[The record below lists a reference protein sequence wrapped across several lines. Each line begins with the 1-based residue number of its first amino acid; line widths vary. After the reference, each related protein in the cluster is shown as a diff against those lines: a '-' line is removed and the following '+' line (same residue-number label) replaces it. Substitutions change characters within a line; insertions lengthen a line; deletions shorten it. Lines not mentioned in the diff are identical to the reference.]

1 MMEFR
6 HVSILRQECADFL
19 VADPEG
25 IYLDCTLG
33 GAGHSRAIADKL
45 NAKGTLVGMD
55 QDGDAIRTAEERLVG
70 RFPCRVEIVREN
82 FKNLDTVLD
91 GLNIAKVDGIFFD
104 LGVSSYQLDNAER
117 GFSYKQ
123 DGPLD
128 MRMDRNGGLSAYQVV
143 NCYSEDR
150 LAEVIWNY
158 GEERW
163 ARRIARFIVRE
174 REKRPVATTFELVE
188 IIRKAVPKGAR
199 KEGPHPGKRTFQAIR
214 IEVNN
219 ELKILDNTM
228 RAAVAR
234 LKSGGRIGVLTFHS
248 LEDRIVKKVFQELQK
263 GCICPPRLPCVCGRK
278 PSLREV
284 GNVTPGNDEI
294 AANSRARS
302 ARFRFG
308 IKV

>member
-1 MMEFR
+1 MEFR

-19 VADPEG
+19 VVNPEG
-25 IYLDCTLG
+25 TYVDCTLG
-33 GAGHSRAIADKL
+33 GAGHSQAIADKL
-45 NAKGTLVGMD
+45 NAQGTLVGMD
-55 QDGDAIRTAEERLVG
+55 RDGDAVRTAEERLVG
-70 RFPCRVEIVREN
+70 QFPCRIEVIRDN
-82 FKNLDTVLD
+82 FKNLDGVLD
-91 GLNIAKVDGIFFD
+91 GLNIVQVDGIFFD

-128 MRMDRNGGLSAYQVV
+128 MRMDRNGEFSAYQVV
-143 NCYSEDR
+143 NSYSEDD
-150 LAEVIWNY
+150 LAEIIWNY

-163 ARRIARFIVRE
+163 ARRIAQFIVRE
-174 REKRPVATTFELVE
+174 RKERPITTTFELVE
-188 IIRKAVPKGAR
+188 IIKKAIPKGAR

-228 RAAVAR
+228 RTAVAR
-234 LKSGGRIGVLTFHS
+234 LKPGGRIGVITFHS

-278 PSLREV
+278 PSLRDV
-284 GNVTPGNDEI
+284 GNMTPSSEEI
-294 AANSRARS
+294 TVNSRARS